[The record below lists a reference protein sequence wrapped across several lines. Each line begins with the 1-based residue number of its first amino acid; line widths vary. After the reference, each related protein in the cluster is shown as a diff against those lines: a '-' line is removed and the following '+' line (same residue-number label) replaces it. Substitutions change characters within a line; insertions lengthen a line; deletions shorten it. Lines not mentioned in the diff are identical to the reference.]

1 MKKRTIAIL
10 LITALLCAAGCTGA
24 SGGDTPA
31 ADDTTASTDTTTASV
46 TAPATDEYGRA
57 HVVSAIP
64 EDLDYN
70 GLKVNFWCRNDN
82 GFDYEFAVEE
92 SVGEVM
98 NDTVFERNQRVEER
112 LGIEF
117 VFHTISFTHTTEI
130 PTLKNSIMAGAGAYD
145 IAAVHC
151 SQGAS
156 LAPEGAYQNLL
167 NFDILALDKPWWNQ
181 TLNEELDVYGYLPMI
196 CGDISLS
203 ATMRTNVTFF
213 NKRLYDEYFDENIYD
228 LVKSGKWTLDTFR
241 TMTKD
246 VYRDLDGNS
255 VMDDKDF
262 YAIGFPQAATPL
274 DAFVAALDLSIT
286 TMDKD
291 GIPALS
297 FNTERTVNAF
307 EKLTELV
314 MANPGTWTNARAD
327 AAKAPDIIRPKFVNG
342 EFIFWPTNI
351 LETEQFRDMKDPYGV
366 LPLPKYDEE
375 QEGYYTLPHNAFS
388 MMVIP
393 ADAQN
398 SEAAAAALEALS
410 EESWRTVTPAY
421 YEVALKAK
429 YFHDDESAQM
439 FDLIMDGIQLN
450 FGSVYQTRCIASI
463 GWLIRDLEKEFSST
477 YAASAAKYEAALA
490 KLLTDLEALGEK

>member
-10 LITALLCAAGCTGA
+10 LLTALLCAAGC
-24 SGGDTPA
+24 GGDTPA
-31 ADDTTASTDTTTASV
+31 SADDTTASADTTSSA
-46 TAPATDEYGRA
+46 ADPATDEFGRT
-57 HVVSAIP
+57 HVESAIP
-64 EDLDYN
+64 EDLDFG

-98 NDTVFERNQRVEER
+98 NDTVFARNQRVEER
-112 LGIEF
+112 LGINL
-117 VFHTISFTHTTEI
+117 VFHTISFTNTDEI
-130 PTLKNSIMAGAGAYD
+130 PTLKNSIMAGTGAYD

-151 SQGAS
+151 SQGAA
-156 LAPEGAYQNLL
+156 LAPEGAYLNLL
-167 NFDILALDKPWWNQ
+167 DFDILALDKPWWNQ

-228 LVKSGKWTLDTFR
+228 IVKSGKWTLDQFR
-241 TMTKD
+241 NMTKD

-262 YAIGFPQAATPL
+262 YAIAFPQAATPL
-274 DAFVAALDLSIT
+274 DAFVAALDLAIT
-286 TMDKD
+286 TTDKD

-307 EKLTELV
+307 QKLTELV
-314 MANPGTWTNARAD
+314 MESPGTWTNARAD
-327 AAKAPDIIRPKFVNG
+327 AAKAPDIIRPKFIDG
-342 EFIFWPTNI
+342 EFIFWLTNI

-366 LPLPKYDEE
+366 LPLPKYDEN
-375 QEGYYTLPHNAFS
+375 QDAYYTLPHNAFS

-393 ADAQN
+393 ADAVHAD
-398 SEAAAAALEALS
+398 AAAAALEALC

-421 YEVALKAK
+421 YEVALKSK

-463 GWLIRDLEKEFSST
+463 GWLIRDLEKEFAST
-477 YAASAAKYEAALA
+477 YAANASKYETALA
-490 KLLTDLEALGEK
+490 KLLTNLEALNK